1 LLLNRGFE
9 SGSVNWTAT
18 AGVINNSTQ
27 QTPRTGAW
35 YAWLNGYGVTH
46 TDSLFQQITV
56 PSTANSVTLSFWLKI
71 SSAETTTTT
80 VFDRLQVQVR
90 NSSNTVLTTLA
101 TFSNLNETSGY
112 TFRTFD
118 LTAFRGQTIRIYF
131 LGTEDSS
138 LATSFV
144 IDDTSCTTQ

>member
-1 LLLNRGFE
+1 MLLRWCTYSYSRHSPLWCE
-9 SGSVNWTAT
+9 SHLLFVFSRLYYLLTRIRTSRKSFLPSSVFLFPDVTPDTAD
-18 AGVINNSTQ
+18 ASST
-27 QTPRTGAW
+27 
-35 YAWLNGYGVTH
+35 
-46 TDSLFQQITV
+46 
-56 PSTANSVTLSFWLKI
+56 
-71 SSAETTTTT
+71 ETITTT

-90 NSSNTVLTTLA
+90 NSSNTVLTTLS

-118 LTAFRGQTIRIYF
+118 LTALRGQTIRIYF
-131 LGTEDSS
+131 LGPEDSS